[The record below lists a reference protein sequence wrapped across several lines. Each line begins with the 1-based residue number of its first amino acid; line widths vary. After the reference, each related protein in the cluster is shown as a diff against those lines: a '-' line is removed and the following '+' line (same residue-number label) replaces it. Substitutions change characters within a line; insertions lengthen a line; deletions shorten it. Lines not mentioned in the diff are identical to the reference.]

1 MKTPLKPLTRS
12 ALLIS
17 GVVPAIFA
25 LIMIFA
31 PDLQN
36 SLVFP
41 PPFEPQG
48 RAIMLFTAASYL
60 AFTAGMIYSFTQQD
74 WNVARG
80 FLAVSGSY
88 NILSMVVTLLLA
100 VTPPGVPLIAW
111 LYFVLALIYVALLV
125 IVWRQQGSPS

>member
-1 MKTPLKPLTRS
+1 MKTPLKPLTRL
-12 ALLIS
+12 ALIIS
-17 GVVPAIFA
+17 GVVPAVFA

-31 PDLQN
+31 PGLQN

-60 AFTAGMIYSFTQQD
+60 AFTVGMIYSLTQQD
-74 WNVARG
+74 WQVAQG
-80 FLAVSGSY
+80 FLAVSGGY
-88 NILSMVVTLLLA
+88 NILSIVVTLLLA
-100 VTPPGVPLIAW
+100 VTAPGVPLIAW

-125 IVWRQQGSPS
+125 MVWRQQASQS